1 MQETASGFARFLA
14 AQEMSMTDPRTP
26 QTREAQWPDPLDQNP
41 DAHPPHEREASPDA
55 EVLAGAGEDEGDVEQ
70 TAAAA
75 GEATP

>member
-14 AQEMSMTDPRTP
+14 AQEVSMTDPRTP

-55 EVLAGAGEDEGDVEQ
+55 ELLAGAGENEGDVEQ
-70 TAAAA
+70 SGSEAGDAA
-75 GEATP
+75 P